1 MRKLINLALPK
12 TIENDTINYIY
23 LKITDEI
30 LKLP

>member
-1 MRKLINLALPK
+1 MGKLIDLALSK

-23 LKITDEI
+23 HKITDEI